1 MVGNCSDR
9 FHFSEIVSFIRFFRK
24 TDPGGFS
31 AMAAEQEYQVVARR
45 YRPQRFDELIGQE
58 HIAQALTNAILNNRI
73 GHAYLFTG
81 ARGVGKTSSARIF
94 AKSLNCVEGPTATP
108 CNRCEICQGITQGE
122 DLDVIE
128 IDGASNRGIDQI
140 RTLIQNVNVRPVRS
154 RFKIFIIDEVH
165 MLTNEAFNAL
175 LKTLEEPPEHVKF
188 IFCTT
193 EVNKIPITILSRCQ
207 RFDFAGI
214 GTIDIANRLQK
225 IVTDEGLTAEPDAIR
240 LLARRAN
247 GSMRDG
253 QSLLEQLLAFTSGNI
268 TLQNVHQLL
277 GTANDEVLIEILRNI
292 TRNEPAGILRTLDLM
307 IQQGADPGQFLEQL
321 FGCLRDLMALLAGC
335 GSESFLF
342 LPIDIEEEAREMA
355 QKMGLDLILAAMQIV
370 DHTLTRMKISTQGR
384 LLAEMAFVRICSL
397 QSLVS
402 LSDVISRTGTDK
414 AFSTQPAVA
423 PPQESTRSLGSAA
436 PVRASAIPAPENWT
450 KRPARQNSF
459 QPASSFPETRNR
471 ESVTQGFN
479 APNFPNVPDVHSV
492 APASNGQKTPLSP
505 PPDLRHSFVDE
516 LEENPDSLSRAFDKK
531 KENERE
537 LTVPNP
543 ASGAANETANE
554 APPQT
559 PNATE
564 ANPTANAPSE
574 IAARRASPSN
584 PPDSNFPDSASQAS
598 SSHASSLPD
607 LPSSAQSNSR
617 TGEKPSGN
625 TNPDSLLT
633 VQNAPPSTLPQEKTP
648 SMPSESTQ
656 VGASPETL
664 GFVRTEP
671 TPTSQARQTNQTFR
685 TSPMNQTNGTNADDA
700 RLLEIFLEQL
710 NHFQNNPTVTCL
722 TEIKNLSWSSD
733 GRQLTVV
740 CPQRCEFGLQQFQ
753 KDPHL
758 GKELEKLLAKAFGRP
773 YVTLKFI
780 VEQTEESSPSETSA
794 PGLRQ
799 LYQNPLVQAAE
810 ALFDATILRVENM
823 E

>member
-1 MVGNCSDR
+1 
-9 FHFSEIVSFIRFFRK
+9 
-24 TDPGGFS
+24 
-31 AMAAEQEYQVVARR
+31 MAAEQEYQVVARR

-58 HIAQALTNAILNNRI
+58 HIAKALSNAIQNNRI

-94 AKSLNCVEGPTATP
+94 AKSLNCVEGPTSTP
-108 CNRCEICQGITQGE
+108 CNHCEICQGITQGE

-214 GTIDIANRLQK
+214 GTSDIANRLQK
-225 IVTDEGLTAEPDAIR
+225 IVADEGLTAEPDAIR

-268 TLQNVHQLL
+268 SLQNVHQLL
-277 GTANDEVLIEILRNI
+277 GTANDDVLIEILRNI
-292 TRNEPAGILRTLDLM
+292 MKNEPAGILRALDLM

-342 LPIDIEEEAREMA
+342 LPPDIEEEAREMA

-402 LSDVISRTGTDK
+402 LSDVISQTGTDK
-414 AFSTQPAVA
+414 AYLP
-423 PPQESTRSLGSAA
+423 SAA
-436 PVRASAIPAPENWT
+436 SSPSEPPPATTASVPE
-450 KRPARQNSF
+450 RF
-459 QPASSFPETRNR
+459 SSFSSAENRTERLSSPDYFQQENPFPEMARRKNPAL
-471 ESVTQGFN
+471 N
-479 APNFPNVPDVHSV
+479 ADASDVNFTSRGN
-492 APASNGQKTPLSP
+492 NGEKTPLAP
-505 PPDLRHSFVDE
+505 PPEIRRSFTEE
-516 LEENPDSLSRAFDKK
+516 LAENPTALNHALNKK
-531 KENERE
+531 KETEPE
-537 LTVPNP
+537 LNPDAPQSIKTQEDESEALNPNSLRNVQSAPYSTESP
-543 ASGAANETANE
+543 AES
-554 APPQT
+554 T
-559 PNATE
+559 PIVSDSKRNA
-564 ANPTANAPSE
+564 
-574 IAARRASPSN
+574 
-584 PPDSNFPDSASQAS
+584 QA
-598 SSHASSLPD
+598 
-607 LPSSAQSNSR
+607 SNSR
-617 TGEKPSGN
+617 QQLETEIN
-625 TNPDSLLT
+625 ETNSNET
-633 VQNAPPSTLPQEKTP
+633 ER
-648 SMPSESTQ
+648 PSEQSRRQ
-656 VGASPETL
+656 NFQDADN
-664 GFVRTEP
+664 
-671 TPTSQARQTNQTFR
+671 ARV
-685 TSPMNQTNGTNADDA
+685 
-700 RLLEIFLEQL
+700 LEIFLKQL
-710 NHFQNNPTVTCL
+710 THFQNNPSINCL
-722 TEIKNLSWSSD
+722 AEIKDISWSAD

-753 KDPHL
+753 KDSHL
-758 GKELEKLLAKAFGRP
+758 VKTLEKQLALAFERP
-773 YVTLKFI
+773 ALTLKFI
-780 VEQTEESSPSETSA
+780 VEQVEGPPQSETSS

-810 ALFDATILRVENM
+810 SLFDATILRVENI